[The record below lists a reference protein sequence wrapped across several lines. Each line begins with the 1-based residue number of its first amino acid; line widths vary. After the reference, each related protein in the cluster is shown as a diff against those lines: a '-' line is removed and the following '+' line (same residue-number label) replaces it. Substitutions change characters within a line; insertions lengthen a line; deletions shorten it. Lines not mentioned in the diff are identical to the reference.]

1 MPIVSIFSGARMTTP
16 DIHAVLLSYV
26 RDGVLRDPAVMGLR
40 SFAREELEARG
51 FDACGNPAQICLYEE
66 QRHFR
71 RAGRAVQ
78 LACKVFLAQGR
89 WCANGLELGY
99 QVRLAGVLRAVG
111 KPAMPAFRV
120 LLRRDARCG
129 ALLFD
134 NGLVLRFAAN
144 LRGAPRHY
152 FLTHVEG
159 HVPAPAGGEPAL
171 RAASQA
177 PLDALYH
184 TCTPEQ
190 LRRLA
195 RRDHA
200 PLQELIRLLS

>member
-1 MPIVSIFSGARMTTP
+1 MTTP

-40 SFAREELEARG
+40 SFERDELEARG
-51 FDACGNPAQICLYEE
+51 FDACGNPAQICLYED
-66 QRHFR
+66 QRRFR

-78 LACKVFLAQGR
+78 LACKVFLEQGR

-134 NGLVLRFAAN
+134 NGLVLQFAAN

-159 HVPAPAGGEPAL
+159 HVPAPAGSELDL

-177 PLDALYH
+177 QVDALYATH
-184 TCTPEQ
+184 ASDELQ
-190 LRRLA
+190 RLA

>member
-1 MPIVSIFSGARMTTP
+1 MPIVSIFSGASMTTP

-66 QRHFR
+66 QRRFR

-120 LLRRDARCG
+120 LLHVANEQRMLA
-129 ALLFD
+129 ALTTREQTQLGQLLD
-134 NGLVLRFAAN
+134 KL
-144 LRGAPRHY
+144 LRG
-152 FLTHVEG
+152 LM
-159 HVPAPAGGEPAL
+159 
-171 RAASQA
+171 QA
-177 PLDALYH
+177 KA
-184 TCTPEQ
+184 
-190 LRRLA
+190 
-195 RRDHA
+195 
-200 PLQELIRLLS
+200 

>member
-1 MPIVSIFSGARMTTP
+1 MTTF
-16 DIHAVLLSYV
+16 DIHAVLQSYL

-51 FDACGNPAQICLYEE
+51 FDACGNPAQICLYED
-66 QRHFR
+66 QRRFR

-78 LACKVFLAQGR
+78 LACKVFLEQGCL
-89 WCANGLELGY
+89 CANGLELGY

-134 NGLVLRFAAN
+134 NGLVLQFAAN

-159 HVPAPAGGEPAL
+159 HVLAPAGGEPAL

-177 PLDALYH
+177 HVDALYATH
-184 TCTPEQ
+184 APEQ
-190 LRRLA
+190 LRQLA